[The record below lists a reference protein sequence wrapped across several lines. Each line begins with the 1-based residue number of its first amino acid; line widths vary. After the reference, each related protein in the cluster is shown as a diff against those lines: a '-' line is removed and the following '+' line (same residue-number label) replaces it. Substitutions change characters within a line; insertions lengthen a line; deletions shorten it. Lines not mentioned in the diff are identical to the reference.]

1 MFFTD
6 FGVQV
11 QRLAVAFVPM
21 LLGIICHEV
30 AHGYAALR
38 YGDPTAKALGRL
50 TLNPAPHIDPMGAA
64 MFIMSA
70 LFSPFVIGWAK
81 PVPVDTR
88 WFRNPRR
95 DMMMVSLAGPVTNM
109 ILAILFGII
118 LKLFITFAPPQQWAS
133 STTYD
138 FFINM
143 LLSGVM
149 VNFTLAWFNLIPL
162 PPLDGGHVVSGLL
175 PQRLAYEYSKVQR
188 YGFIIVLLLLAT
200 GILGSVLGP
209 LVQGS
214 AMLVL
219 QILGIA

>member
-1 MFFTD
+1 MFDSD
-6 FGVQV
+6 FSIQI
-11 QRLAVAFVPM
+11 QRLTVAFVPM

-50 TLNPAPHIDPMGAA
+50 TINPAPHIDPMGAV

-70 LFSPFVIGWAK
+70 LFSPFIIGWAK

-88 WFRNPRR
+88 WFRNPRK
-95 DMMMVSLAGPVTNM
+95 DMMMVALAGPVTNV
-109 ILAILFGII
+109 ILAILFGIV
-118 LKLFITFAPPQQWAS
+118 LKLFITFAPLQDWATS
-133 STTYD
+133 PTYD

-149 VNFTLAWFNLIPL
+149 VNFTLAFFNLIPL
-162 PPLDGGHVVSGLL
+162 PPLDGGHIVAGLL
-175 PQRLAYEYSKVQR
+175 PLRLAQEYAKVQR

-200 GILGSVLGP
+200 GLLGSILGP

-214 AMLVL
+214 GMLVL
-219 QILGIA
+219 NILGIA